1 MKRLAKTLAVLAVL
15 FLFGVLSVVGVFF
28 YISTNLPQINSLKD
42 YNPPMNSKILSKD
55 GEVLMDVG
63 VETRDVVEF
72 KDIPPKVVEAFLA
85 AEDDNFYNHEG
96 IDYYGILRAF
106 VVNLKEGRLV
116 QGGST
121 ITQQVAKSFLLT
133 KERTFSRKI
142 KDLLL
147 AHKIEQK
154 FSKEEIL
161 YLYLNQVYLGG
172 GYYGVKAAFKGYFNK
187 ELEEATPAESA
198 LVAGLLVAPGR
209 YSPYVNPQYAKVRQT
224 YVLKRMFE
232 TGKITEEEY
241 QAALKEDIKMRIRR
255 PNEVKGG
262 HFTDWVRQEVIK
274 MVGSDNFLTDGLTV
288 VTTMDWSLQS
298 QAEKSVR
305 ENVKDLDKRQGFK
318 GPIKQL
324 SGDEEIKQ
332 HLIDQRK
339 KLLRSESSFFTFTIE
354 GKNIFEFNE
363 DNNAM
368 DPTLAYFDEESE
380 KLNERFKKIVSI
392 GNPATDVIGKFLKV
406 GDTYQAVVLEAD
418 NLKRTILVSIA
429 GYRGV
434 ITEAGF
440 TWAHPREFGPDP
452 VYHGPMKT
460 PSKIVKRGDV
470 IGVKIE
476 QLSVS
481 HNQLIHDD
489 FFKRYKDSKVLDLIS
504 RQHFFRGSLDQEPEA
519 EGALIAINPN
529 SGEVISLVGG
539 IDFQKSQFNRV
550 TQSSR
555 QPGSAFKPFI
565 YAAALENGYTPSTT
579 LMDSPQALAGV
590 DDSLSWK
597 PRNYDGDFKGPMTLR
612 HALEVSRNVPTVRLV
627 QDLGVSKVHDFIRRM
642 KINAQIPKD
651 MSLALG
657 SFGISLAELTKGFAI
672 FPNGGRAIRMKHII
686 SIKDRTGKSYPVPF
700 ADEEFA
706 SDTSKVQTAPDS
718 ETLNENPFLKGLNNS
733 QVYDKRLSYLMT
745 NILNGVTLYGTGAR
759 ASKLSHNLG
768 GKTGTTNNYV
778 DALFVGFT
786 ANLVV
791 GTWTGFDDNR
801 SLGFPETGTR
811 AALPIWMDYMTG
823 AIPKYGDPDF
833 TVPDGITQLLIDKAT
848 GKPLPPG
855 AGEGFLESYVAGFD
869 PLSETN
875 EYFDQSTQDVSGK
888 PDSID
893 DGSYWENQ

>member
-1 MKRLAKTLAVLAVL
+1 MKRLVKTLAVLAVL
-15 FLFGVLSVVGVFF
+15 FLFGVLSVAGVIF
-28 YISTNLPQINSLKD
+28 YISTDLPQINSLKD

-63 VETRDVVEF
+63 VETRDVVNF
-72 KDIPPKVVEAFLA
+72 KDIPPKVVDAFLA

-96 IDYYGILRAF
+96 IDYYGIMRAF
-106 VVNLKEGRLV
+106 IVNLKEGRLV

-147 AHKIEQK
+147 ARKIEQK

-161 YLYLNQVYLGG
+161 FLYLNQVYLGG
-172 GYYGVKAAFKGYFNK
+172 GYYGVKAALKGYFNK

-232 TGKITEEEY
+232 TNKITEEEY

-274 MVGSDNFLTDGLTV
+274 LVGNERFLTDGLTV

-298 QAEKSVR
+298 KAEKSVR
-305 ENVKDLDKRQGFK
+305 ENVKELDKRQGFK
-318 GPIKQL
+318 GPIKHL
-324 SGDEEIKQ
+324 GSDDEIIQ
-332 HLIDQRK
+332 HLTDQRK
-339 KLLRSESSFFTFTIE
+339 KMLRSESSFFTFTVE

-363 DNNAM
+363 DNNAL
-368 DPTLAYFDEESE
+368 DPILAYYDGEAE

-392 GNPATDVIGKFLKV
+392 GNPASDVIGKFFKV
-406 GDTYQAVVLEAD
+406 GNTYPAVVLETD

-434 ITEAGF
+434 INEAGF
-440 TWAHPREFGPDP
+440 SWAHPRDFGPDP
-452 VYHGPMKT
+452 VYHGPVKV

-470 IGVKIE
+470 IEVKIE
-476 QLSVS
+476 QLSVP
-481 HNQLIHDD
+481 HNQLIHND
-489 FFKRYKDSKVLDLIS
+489 FFDRYKDPKVLEIIS
-504 RQHFFRGSLDQEPEA
+504 LQTFFKGSLDQEPEA
-519 EGALIAINPN
+519 EGALIALNPN
-529 SGEVISLVGG
+529 SGEVITLVGG
-539 IDFQKSQFNRV
+539 VDFQKSQFNRV
-550 TQSSR
+550 IQSSR

-565 YAAALENGYTPSTT
+565 YAAALENGYTPSSI

-590 DDSLSWK
+590 DESLSWK

-627 QDLGVSKVHDFIRRM
+627 QDLGISKVHDFIRRM
-642 KINAQIPKD
+642 KINAQVPKD

-686 SIKDRTGKSYPVPF
+686 SIKDRTGKTYTVPM
-700 ADEEFA
+700 ADEGWPAENSVA
-706 SDTSKVQTAPDS
+706 T
-718 ETLNENPFLKGLNNS
+718 ETINENPFLKGLS
-733 QVYDKRLSYLMT
+733 GTQVYDKRLAYLMT

-778 DALFVGFT
+778 DALFVGFS

-791 GTWTGFDDNR
+791 GTWAGFDDNR
-801 SLGFPETGTR
+801 SLGFPETGTK
-811 AALPIWMDYMTG
+811 AALPIWIDYMTG
-823 AIPKYGDPDF
+823 ALPKYGDPDF
-833 TVPDGITQLLIDKAT
+833 NVPDGITQLLINKAT

-855 AGEGFLESYVAGFD
+855 SGEGFLESYVAGFD
-869 PLSETN
+869 PLTETK
-875 EYFDQSTQDVSGK
+875 EFFDQSTQDASGK

>member
-1 MKRLAKTLAVLAVL
+1 MKRLVKTLAVLAVL
-15 FLFGVLSVVGVFF
+15 FLFGVLSVAGVIF
-28 YISTNLPQINSLKD
+28 YISTDLPQINSLKD

-63 VETRDVVEF
+63 IETRDVVDF
-72 KDIPPKVVEAFLA
+72 KDIPPKVVDAFLA

-96 IDYYGILRAF
+96 IDYYGIMRAF
-106 VVNLKEGRLV
+106 IVNLKEGRLV

-147 AHKIEQK
+147 ARKIEQK

-161 YLYLNQVYLGG
+161 FLYLNQVYLGG
-172 GYYGVKAAFKGYFNK
+172 GYYGVKAALKGYFNK
-187 ELEEATPAESA
+187 ELEDATPAESA

-232 TGKITEEEY
+232 TNKITEEEY

-274 MVGSDNFLTDGLTV
+274 LVGNERFLTDGLTV

-298 QAEKSVR
+298 KAEKSVR
-305 ENVKDLDKRQGFK
+305 ENVKELDKRQGFN
-318 GPIKQL
+318 GPIKHL
-324 SGDEEIKQ
+324 GSDEEIIQ
-332 HLIDQRK
+332 HLTDQRK
-339 KLLRSESSFFTFTIE
+339 KMLRSESSFFTFTVE

-363 DNNAM
+363 DNNAL
-368 DPTLAYFDEESE
+368 DPILAYYDGEAE

-392 GNPATDVIGKFLKV
+392 GNPASDVIGKFFKV
-406 GDTYQAVVLEAD
+406 GNTYPAVVLETD

-434 ITEAGF
+434 INEAGF
-440 TWAHPREFGPDP
+440 SWAHPRDFGPDP
-452 VYHGPMKT
+452 VYHGPVKV

-470 IGVKIE
+470 IEVKIE
-476 QLSVS
+476 QLSVP
-481 HNQLIHDD
+481 HNQLIHND
-489 FFKRYKDSKVLDLIS
+489 FFDRYKDPKVLEIIS
-504 RQHFFRGSLDQEPEA
+504 RQSFFKGSLDQEPEA
-519 EGALIAINPN
+519 EGALIALNPN
-529 SGEVISLVGG
+529 SGEVITLVGG

-550 TQSSR
+550 IQSSR

-565 YAAALENGYTPSTT
+565 YAAALENGYTPSSI

-590 DDSLSWK
+590 DESLSWK

-627 QDLGVSKVHDFIRRM
+627 QDLGISKVHEFIRRM
-642 KINAQIPKD
+642 RINAQVPKD

-686 SIKDRTGKSYPVPF
+686 SIKDRTGKTYTVPM
-700 ADEEFA
+700 ADEGWPAENLVA
-706 SDTSKVQTAPDS
+706 T
-718 ETLNENPFLKGLNNS
+718 ETINENPFLKGLGGS
-733 QVYDKRLSYLMT
+733 QVYDKRLAYLMT

-778 DALFVGFT
+778 DALFVGFS

-791 GTWTGFDDNR
+791 GTWAGFDDNR
-801 SLGFPETGTR
+801 SLGFPETGTK
-811 AALPIWMDYMTG
+811 AALPIWIDYMTG
-823 AIPKYGDPDF
+823 ALPKYGDPDF
-833 TVPDGITQLLIDKAT
+833 NVPDGITQLLINKTT

-855 AGEGFLESYVAGFD
+855 SGEGFLESYVAGFD
-869 PLSETN
+869 PLTETK
-875 EYFDQSTQDVSGK
+875 EFFDQSTQDASGK